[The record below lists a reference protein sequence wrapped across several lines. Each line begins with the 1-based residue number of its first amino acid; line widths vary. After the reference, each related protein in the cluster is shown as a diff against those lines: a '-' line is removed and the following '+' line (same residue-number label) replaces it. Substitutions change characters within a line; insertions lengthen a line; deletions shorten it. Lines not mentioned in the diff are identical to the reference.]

1 MPERDFWSLQVGE
14 DHTDLYL
21 EHEIAGSES
30 WWFDLDTPQR
40 FRQQLRQARGELHI
54 WLNSPGG
61 DAFAGNAIYDLI
73 REYSSSGKGK
83 TVAMVSLAASA
94 ASIIAMACDEIRIS
108 ILGTIM
114 IHEPWSVTAGP
125 AREHIATAKVLET
138 IRDAQIEAYV
148 KRSGQTREK
157 VLALL
162 QGPDGNGTYMNANM
176 AVELGFADSIIDG
189 ENGADAASL
198 ANSLQSRR
206 IQSAMRNA
214 AQILEAAA
222 KKQPEDNAPDGP
234 APANAPDVA
243 EARSA
248 LLRTMLRTY

>member
-1 MPERDFWSLQVGE
+1 MPERDFWSLVVGQ
-14 DHTDLYL
+14 DHCDLYL
-21 EHEIAGSES
+21 ENEISSRES
-30 WWFDLDTPQR
+30 WWDDVDTPQR
-40 FRQQLRQARGELHI
+40 FRAQLNMARGELHI

-61 DAFAGNAIYDLI
+61 DAFAGNAIYDMI
-73 REYSSSGKGK
+73 REYSSSGRGK

-125 AREHIATAKVLET
+125 AREHIATAQVLET

-189 ENGADAASL
+189 ENGSDAARL
-198 ANSLQSRR
+198 ATSLQSRR
-206 IQSAMRNA
+206 IQSALRNA
-214 AQILEAAA
+214 AENLEAAA
-222 KKQPEDNAPDGP
+222 KNHPEEPAPDNGP
-234 APANAPDVA
+234 ELVD
-243 EARSA
+243 ARSE
-248 LLRTMLRTY
+248 LLRTCLKTY

>member
-114 IHEPWSVTAGP
+114 IHEPWASLAGKASVLRAN
-125 AREHIATAKVLET
+125 ADVLES
-138 IRDAQIEAYV
+138 IRDAQIEAYAQ
-148 KRSGQTREK
+148 RTGQTKEK
-157 VLALL
+157 VLELM
-162 QGPDGNGTYMNANM
+162 QGSDGNGTWMNANM
-176 AVELGFADSIIDG
+176 AVELGFADTIIDG
-189 ENGADAASL
+189 EGSSDAAKVAASL
-198 ANSLQSRR
+198 RDVR
-206 IQSAMRNA
+206 MQSALARA
-214 AQILEAAA
+214 SDQAAA
-222 KKQPEDNAPDGP
+222 IAVAKKPEDAPEPETDP
-234 APANAPDVA
+234 EDEKAW
-243 EARSA
+243 RA
-248 LLRTMLRTY
+248 LMRMCFESYE